1 MIYHMKQKVFSL
13 GEKYSVFDDIGN
25 LAFYAEGEFLSLKN
39 KVHVY
44 DKNKHEIAFIKKE
57 LLSFLPT
64 YYADIF
70 NFGIITIKKKF
81 TLFTIKLTVEEMG
94 LVLEGDF
101 TSHNFTLKKDERE
114 IMTVKK
120 GWFTWGDSY
129 DINIKDEQYTILCI
143 CVLLAVDLII
153 ADTSAAS
160 NSSN

>member
-1 MIYHMKQKVFSL
+1 M
-13 GEKYSVFDDIGN
+13 
-25 LAFYAEGEFLSLKN
+25 
-39 KVHVY
+39 
-44 DKNKHEIAFIKKE
+44 
-57 LLSFLPT
+57 
-64 YYADIF
+64 
-70 NFGIITIKKKF
+70 
-81 TLFTIKLTVEEMG
+81 KLTVEEMG

-143 CVLLAVDLII
+143 CILLAVDLII

-160 NSSN
+160 SSAN

>member
-13 GEKYSVFDDIGN
+13 GEKYSIFDDFGN

-44 DKNKHEIAFIKKE
+44 DKNNHEIAFIKKE
-57 LLSFLPT
+57 LFSLLPT

-70 NFGIITIKKKF
+70 NFGIVTINKKF
-81 TLFTIKLTVEEMG
+81 TLFNMKLTVEEMG
-94 LVLEGDF
+94 LILEGDF
-101 TSHNFTLKKDERE
+101 ISHNFTLEKDGRN
-114 IMTVKK
+114 IMSVKK

-143 CVLLAVDLII
+143 CILLTVDLII
-153 ADTSAAS
+153 ADSNATANSA
-160 NSSN
+160 N

>member
-81 TLFTIKLTVEEMG
+81 TLFTIKLTVEE
-94 LVLEGDF
+94 
-101 TSHNFTLKKDERE
+101 DERE

-143 CVLLAVDLII
+143 CILLAVDLII

>member
-57 LLSFLPT
+57 LLSLLPT

-70 NFGIITIKKKF
+70 SFGIITIKKKF
-81 TLFTIKLTVEEMG
+81 TLFTMKLTVEEMG

-129 DINIKDEQYTILCI
+129 EINLKDEKYTILCI
-143 CVLLAVDLII
+143 CILLAVDLII